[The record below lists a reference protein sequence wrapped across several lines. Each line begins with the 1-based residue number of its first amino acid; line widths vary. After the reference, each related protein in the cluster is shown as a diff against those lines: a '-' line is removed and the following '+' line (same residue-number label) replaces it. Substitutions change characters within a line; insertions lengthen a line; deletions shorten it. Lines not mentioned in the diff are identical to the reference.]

1 MEKEINKRVSQLFGG
16 YHFGDTWC
24 SGGFTLGE
32 LGNIT
37 NIILQNYD
45 VPAWPELLCFGEKE
59 TLDGFWTDLY
69 SRWLISTGS
78 GRRVQLDIEIGK
90 RPGIKLFH
98 NRFSGS
104 PLNLIKGQ
112 MIGPAT
118 LKWCLQKKKMSVGSD
133 DHLVNFIVESAI
145 AQIQVLSKF
154 AWNVVLC
161 FDEPS
166 ASFVPEAETVW
177 QDVMVSLDKYRPHGI
192 ALHSCGGFK
201 VQWLEWPWQVVHFDV
216 NECVNFSAKHPKEW
230 REAFEKYFSRGSWLA
245 AGILS
250 SSALAI
256 EAFDPLL
263 LNDFF
268 DTVKGISNNQIMFSS
283 TCGIDCKSEGALIQ
297 RLGEFGRVSELSQKI
312 NVKQL

>member
-1 MEKEINKRVSQLFGG
+1 MEKGTDKRSAG
-16 YHFGDTWC
+16 YNFGDTWC

-32 LGNIT
+32 ISNICE
-37 NIILQNYD
+37 IILSNYD
-45 VPAWPELLCFGEKE
+45 VPAWPELLCFGENE
-59 TLDGFWTDLY
+59 TLDGFWTQLY
-69 SRWLISTGS
+69 TQWLNPEGP
-78 GRRVQLDIEIGK
+78 RVQLDEAVAK

-98 NRFSGS
+98 SRFSGS

-118 LKWCLQKKKMSVGSD
+118 LKWCLQKNKISMGSN
-133 DHLVNFIVESAI
+133 DHLVNFVVEAAI
-145 AQIQVLSKF
+145 AQIQILSKI

-166 ASFVPEAETVW
+166 ASFVPEVESLW
-177 QDVMVSLDKYRPHGI
+177 RDVIVSLDKYRPYGI
-192 ALHSCGGFK
+192 ALHSCGEFK
-201 VQWLEWPWQVVHFDV
+201 AQWLEWPWQVVHFDV
-216 NECVNFSAKHPKEW
+216 NECVNFSAKHPKDW
-230 REAFEKYFSRGSWLA
+230 RESFEKYFNRGSWLVS
-245 AGILS
+245 GVLS

-283 TCGIDCKSEGALIQ
+283 TCGIDCKSETALVQ
-297 RLGEFGRVSELSQKI
+297 RLGEFGKISELSKKI
-312 NVKQL
+312 NVKQLL